1 MAFLKFLPR
10 IAFLIALAGAGLLLI
25 SGPGVRLE
33 LWEFPTGFRMMRWAT
48 FLGFGGL
55 ALILIAVL
63 VPGLRRSAIGW
74 WVPALLLAA
83 VSVYIPWQALESARQ
98 VPPIHDITTD
108 TLDPPAFVALREVRA
123 RYPNPSDYPGE
134 EIARQQREAYP
145 DLDNLRLATPAER
158 GFERALDAARE
169 MGWEIAAVDP
179 EDGRIEATATTFW
192 YGFRDDV
199 VIRVRADNGQSRV
212 DVRSVSRVGRS
223 DAGTNA
229 QRIRSYL
236 ERLADPGA

>member
-1 MAFLKFLPR
+1 MGAMRFLPR
-10 IAFLIALAGAGLLLI
+10 IAFLVALAGAALLLI

-48 FLGFGGL
+48 FLGLGGL
-55 ALILIAVL
+55 ALVLIVVL

-83 VSVYIPWQALESARQ
+83 VSVYLPWQALESARQ

-108 TLDPPAFVALREVRA
+108 TVDPPAFVALREVRA

-134 EIARQQREAYP
+134 EVARQQREAYP
-145 DLDNLRLATPAER
+145 DLDTLRLAEPAER

-199 VIRVRADNGQSRV
+199 VIRVRADNAESLV

-223 DAGTNA
+223 DAGANA

-236 ERLADPGA
+236 ERLEDQG

>member
-10 IAFLIALAGAGLLLI
+10 SAFLIALAGAGLLLI

-33 LWEFPTGFRMMRWAT
+33 LWEFPTGFQMMRWAT

-55 ALILIAVL
+55 ALVLIVVL
-63 VPGLRRSAIGW
+63 IPGLRRSSLGW
-74 WVPALLLAA
+74 WAPALLLAA

-108 TLDPPAFVALREVRA
+108 TADPPAFDALREVRA
-123 RYPNPSDYPGE
+123 GYPNPTDYPGE
-134 EIARQQREAYP
+134 AVARQQREAYP
-145 DLDNLRLATPAER
+145 DLDTLRLEEPAER
-158 GFERALDAARE
+158 GFERALEAARE

-199 VIRVRADNGQSRV
+199 VIRVRADDGESLV

-229 QRIRSYL
+229 RRIRSYL
-236 ERLADPGA
+236 ERLEDPRR

>member
-10 IAFLIALAGAGLLLI
+10 SAFLIALAGAGLLLI

-33 LWEFPTGFRMMRWAT
+33 LWEFPTGFQMMRWAT

-55 ALILIAVL
+55 ALVLIVVL
-63 VPGLRRSAIGW
+63 IPGLRRSSLGW
-74 WVPALLLAA
+74 WAPALLLAA

-108 TLDPPAFVALREVRA
+108 TADPPAFDALREVRA
-123 RYPNPSDYPGE
+123 GYPNPTDYPGE
-134 EIARQQREAYP
+134 AVARQQREAYP
-145 DLDNLRLATPAER
+145 DLDTLRLGEPAER
-158 GFERALDAARE
+158 GFERALEAARE

-199 VIRVRADNGQSRV
+199 VIRVRADDGESLV

-229 QRIRSYL
+229 RRIRSYL
-236 ERLADPGA
+236 ERLEDPRR